1 MGGVSGPANMG
12 GGIAGP
18 KFAKGGKVDLEQ
30 EFINAD
36 TVHMAEGGW
45 NSPYAT
51 KNKKSPTQPMS
62 LPDLDTLAL
71 TGKILAKKG
80 KQQLKKELANPSPQM
95 AVDVLGN
102 VGADL
107 LGMPA
112 DMIESARG
120 TPMKGYK
127 PFKGVNLESEGTP
140 MLGSENLR
148 GQLEKAGIT
157 SGEERPL
164 TENLAMMGLPF
175 AGELKGLP
183 AGLSIKDVSAAAEEA
198 KRAVNFVSSVERTI
212 KGHKMD
218 AMPGN
223 QWSAWMKSNASKA
236 AKKEAD
242 ATGLHDWL
250 SQQTGKVTKADI
262 EAYVEGNLPKV
273 NVVEKGAPLKL
284 NAEEQQELTD
294 LGSKLANSFIGRGEL
309 TEEEL
314 NRVMHLENIAEKA
327 SPGSL
332 RAQAIDWERKARKAQ
347 KDGYSLTA
355 NSAFSRSEYLSNR
368 ADQLELD
375 PIQYG
380 GSKFE
385 KYTLPGGKNYKETT
399 LALPKREP
407 KQGDMDLSGYFVE
420 EVNEGGTPMYRA
432 VTPNTQGRLYTR
444 RNSAEQD
451 LGVYT
456 DNIRRANADTQNYK
470 VPSYHGYD
478 DEAADVNRLAHLRTN
493 ERMTPEQRR
502 VLFLEEL
509 QSDWAQKGRDEGF
522 TLSKA
527 EKSRIDEIKKTLDQD
542 KNEGVWTP
550 KTYPNGEVYLEKAD
564 PYRTSQ
570 GAPIVSMHINE
581 LGRPS
586 IFTSEQEAS
595 NVASKLNSSNALSAE
610 ERLALN
616 KELKSLEGRILTN
629 FPQGPYVTD
638 TKEWTALGLKHAL
651 KKAAEEGQ
659 DYLAWT
665 TGEQQA
671 KRYDLSKQVDRIE
684 YHPESGDLYAIKTGE
699 PRIAENV
706 KDEKQL
712 SELIGKEAAERL
724 LGKEINPSGFKT
736 IEGEDLQVGGA
747 GMKGYYDQIVPQTMN
762 DVLKQLGVG
771 ERVKPVGIQYDGD
784 VGQHLGIELTPELK
798 EILFSEGLPH
808 FHDGGNVQYN
818 PVNLNEEFKK
828 FRYGV

>member
-1 MGGVSGPANMG
+1 VKGEVKRSPIIMPDL
-12 GGIAGP
+12 
-18 KFAKGGKVDLEQ
+18 FAEGGKVNKLEQ
-30 EFINAD
+30 EFVNAD

-62 LPDLDTLAL
+62 MPDLDTLAL

-127 PFKGVNLESEGTP
+127 PFKGVDLTPKGTP

-273 NVVEKGAPLKL
+273 KVVEKGAPLKL
-284 NAEEQQELTD
+284 NSDERKELED
-294 LGSKLANSFIGRGEL
+294 LTKRHSRVLHGADNEPLSDDDYNKLIKLANIDEMATVQNLRNQARQTEKIAQQAQQRGD
-309 TEEEL
+309 
-314 NRVMHLENIAEKA
+314 K
-327 SPGSL
+327 
-332 RAQAIDWERKARKAQ
+332 
-347 KDGYSLTA
+347 YTA
-355 NSAFSRSEYLSNR
+355 LVNFGRSEHLSQR
-368 ADQLELD
+368 ADQLELE
-375 PIQYG
+375 PLKYG

-385 KYTLPGGKNYKETT
+385 QYTLPGGSNYKET
-399 LALPKREP
+399 
-407 KQGDMDLSGYFVE
+407 MLSIPRKHVPE
-420 EVNEGGTPMYRA
+420 
-432 VTPNTQGRLYTR
+432 YTY
-444 RNSAEQD
+444 D
-451 LGVYT
+451 V
-456 DNIRRANADTQNYK
+456 
-470 VPSYHGYD
+470 HGYSPKTGFKTREEAQAYADEQTQLAKDLREKAKTVDPSVQDAMNRAIDNMEDFPHQVVESESPISRSKNPDFIVPRAHIYD
-478 DEAADVNRLAHLRTN
+478 DPETDYNRLAHLRTN

-509 QSDWAQKGRDEGF
+509 QSDWAQQAREQGFRQDIQKLTDAEELRFQELLEDGRRNLEGDK
-522 TLSKA
+522 LA
-527 EKSRIDEIKKTLDQD
+527 EFESLLAKRDA
-542 KNEGVWTP
+542 
-550 KTYPNGEVYLEKAD
+550 Y
-564 PYRTSQ
+564 
-570 GAPIVSMHINE
+570 
-581 LGRPS
+581 
-586 IFTSEQEAS
+586 AS
-595 NVASKLNSSNALSAE
+595 NSNIP
-610 ERLALN
+610 R
-616 KELKSLEGRILTN
+616 
-629 FPQGPYVTD
+629 GPYVED
-638 TKEWTALGLKHAL
+638 TKDWTALGLKHAL

-659 DYLAWT
+659 DYMAWT
-665 TGEQQA
+665 TGQQQA
-671 KRYDLSKQVDRIE
+671 DRYSLAQYLDNVRATKNPDGTYSFMAYEKDASRDNLPTIRQEGLTEDELSQHLGKDMAKKIV
-684 YHPESGDLYAIKTGE
+684 GDL
-699 PRIAENV
+699 AEARPTQVANYNN
-706 KDEKQL
+706 L
-712 SELIGKEAAERL
+712 
-724 LGKEINPSGFKT
+724 
-736 IEGEDLQVGGA
+736 DLQIGGE
-747 GMKGYYDQIVPQTMN
+747 GMKGYYDQIVPSTMN
-762 DVLKQLGVG
+762 DVLKQIGAK
-771 ERVKPVGIQYDGD
+771 ERVKPIDVHMEKGFVGEDHPDFGIPTTS
-784 VGQHLGIELTPELK
+784 QHLGIEITPELR
-798 EILFSEGLPH
+798 ELILNEGLPH

-828 FRYGV
+828 SRYGV